1 MWYDMAAWKKVL
13 TVLLAIIGI
22 LAIVVGVI
30 YIAEPAKSIPH
41 FFPAYQAKSHFHATK
56 HGAAAIVVGVV
67 VLVIAVILV
76 VTSRDA
82 YE

>member
-1 MWYDMAAWKKVL
+1 MWYEMATWKKVL
-13 TVLLAIIGI
+13 TVLLTIIGI

-41 FFPAYQAKSHFHATK
+41 FFPAYKAKSHFHATK
-56 HGAAAIVVGVV
+56 HGAAALVVGVV
-67 VLVIAVILV
+67 LLIVAVILALS
-76 VTSRDA
+76 SRNT